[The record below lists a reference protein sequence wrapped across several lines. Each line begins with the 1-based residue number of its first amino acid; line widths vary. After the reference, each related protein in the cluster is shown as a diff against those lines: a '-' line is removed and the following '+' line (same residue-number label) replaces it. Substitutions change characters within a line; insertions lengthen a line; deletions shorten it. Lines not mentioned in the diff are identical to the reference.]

1 MKLLNIKTLKRIFYK
16 SKTVNTDVR
25 YYKFIVKWNDKGGVL
40 YAPDSWPYPIARDG
54 QEVKNWE
61 SLVVELRD
69 GQYRPFHMCIGGA
82 NMVNQALKDLL
93 QSYVTS
99 ANDIEF
105 LPVKAIS
112 KEYGNQIYYIM
123 HFKKIFDVID
133 PQNTLYVEG
142 TDTILK
148 LRLDYN
154 KVKSL
159 NVFNSQPVI
168 NDIIVSDEV
177 RKSIQK
183 NKLDFGLEF
192 MPIFCGK

>member
-25 YYKFIVKWNDKGGVL
+25 YYKFIVKVNDKGGVL

>member
-1 MKLLNIKTLKRIFYK
+1 MKLLNIKTLKKIFYK

-25 YYKFIVKWNDKGGVL
+25 YYKFIVKGNDEGGVL

-112 KEYGNQIYYIM
+112 KKYGNQIYYIM